1 VQEIDDLREK
11 NERLL
16 KLNAHLLGLIGQ
28 FGGKDKILAM
38 QQEIFNQQ
46 KEFREMCQ
54 VIKRKEDEA
63 KLFEELYRTELEK
76 NK

>member
-1 VQEIDDLREK
+1 VSREELEK
-11 NERLL
+11 QNARLL
-16 KLNAHLLGLIGQ
+16 ELNSHLLGLIGQ

-46 KEFREMCQ
+46 MEFREMCQ